1 MENKFSFYLNVIAKS
16 LFIIALIFIGYRIET
31 LIEHNKNIIECNFKF
46 NKMQLE
52 KLDEIIKG
60 KLWKIF

>member
-1 MENKFSFYLNVIAKS
+1 M
-16 LFIIALIFIGYRIET
+16 FIGYRIEN
-31 LIEHNKNIIECNFKF
+31 LIKYNQDAIEYNKNAIEYNTEF
-46 NKMQLE
+46 NKKQIE

>member
-1 MENKFSFYLNVIAKS
+1 MKNKFSFYLDVIAKAFFAVCI
-16 LFIIALIFIGYRIET
+16 LFIGYRIET

-46 NKMQLE
+46 NKMQIE